1 MTDFDVT
8 LENQPYELN
17 VTTNLVKESFSVTV
31 ELSNGL
37 KGDPGNTN
45 VFIQPTQPSF
55 IGAGLWVQT
64 EIGEDNGVTFW
75 IEDGK

>member
-1 MTDFDVT
+1 MTYFDVT
-8 LENQPYELN
+8 LENNPYELN
-17 VTTNLVKESFSVTV
+17 VTTEVTKEQFQVNI
-31 ELSNGL
+31 ELSHGL

-55 IGAGLWVQT
+55 TGAGLWIQT
-64 EIGEDNGVTFW
+64 EIGAENEVTFW